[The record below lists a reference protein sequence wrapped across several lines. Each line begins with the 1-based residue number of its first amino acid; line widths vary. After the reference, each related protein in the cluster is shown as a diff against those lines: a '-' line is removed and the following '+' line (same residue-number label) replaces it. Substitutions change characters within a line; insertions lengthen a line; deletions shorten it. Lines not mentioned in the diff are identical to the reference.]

1 MTTDPAGFDRV
12 YRAEFGRAVATLVR
26 LTGDIGLAEDAVQE
40 AFADALRT
48 WPQRGVP
55 ENPGAWI
62 TTAARH
68 RALDRLRR
76 ESSRA
81 DKEFAAAR
89 LAPENEEPD
98 VTSIADDQLRMIFTC
113 CHPALAPESRVALT
127 LRLVCGLR
135 TAEIA
140 RAFLQPEPTVAQRL
154 SRAKARI
161 RDAGI
166 PLRVPPPPL
175 LPERMPAVLA
185 CIYLVFTEGYFATS
199 GPDAV
204 RDELCDEAIRLGTLL
219 CELMPREPQARAL
232 LALMLLT
239 DSRRTQRRTTDGDL
253 VPLDEQDRR
262 GWDRAKIRAGLSCL
276 VSAAEDG
283 GGGKY
288 LAQAR
293 IAAAHAVAPSWAQ
306 TDWAAIVSAYDDLA
320 AQAWTPTVAVN
331 RAVALGF
338 RDGPEAGLAALDEVA
353 GHPRLAGSH
362 LVPATRADLL
372 RRAGRNREAAQYY
385 REALERVGNDPA
397 ARFLR
402 RRLDEVIAARTD
414 VARTDVA
421 RTDAARTDA
430 AQTDVARTDVAQT
443 DAARTVN
450 PEQPN
455 QGSGSGAESASE
467 PGGD

>member
-1 MTTDPAGFDRV
+1 MTDPAGLDDV

-48 WPQRGVP
+48 WGRAGRPD
-55 ENPGAWI
+55 NAGAWI

-76 ESSRA
+76 ESSRDA
-81 DKEFAAAR
+81 RELAAAQ
-89 LAPENEEPD
+89 LVPDNEEPD
-98 VTSIADDQLRMIFTC
+98 VSSIADDQLRMIFTC

-140 RAFLQPEPTVAQRL
+140 RAFLQSESTVAQRL
-154 SRAKARI
+154 SRAKAKI
-161 RDAGI
+161 RNAAI
-166 PLRVPPPPL
+166 PLRVPPEHL
-175 LPERMPAVLA
+175 LPERTPAVLS

-219 CELMPREPQARAL
+219 CALLPGEPQARAL

-239 DSRRTQRRTTDGDL
+239 DSRRSARHGRDGEL
-253 VPLDEQDRR
+253 LPLEEQDRGR
-262 GWDRAKIRAGLSCL
+262 WNRTAIRAGLSCL
-276 VSAAEDG
+276 VSAAENG
-283 GGGKY
+283 GAGKY

-293 IAAAHAVAPSWAQ
+293 IAAAHAIAPSWER
-306 TDWAAIVSAYDDLA
+306 TDWAVVVAAYDDLSVC
-320 AQAWTPTVAVN
+320 AWTPAVMVN
-331 RAVALGF
+331 RAVAVGF
-338 RDGPEAGLAALDEVA
+338 RDGPDAGLEALDEIA
-353 GHPRLAGSH
+353 DHPRLAGGH

-372 RRAGRNREAAQYY
+372 RRSGRCREAAVHY
-385 REALERVGNDPA
+385 RTALASVGNDPA

-402 RRLDEVIAARTD
+402 RRLAEVLAAGGADTDEE
-414 VARTDVA
+414 
-421 RTDAARTDA
+421 
-430 AQTDVARTDVAQT
+430 
-443 DAARTVN
+443 
-450 PEQPN
+450 PERSRQ
-455 QGSGSGAESASE
+455 
-467 PGGD
+467 

>member
-1 MTTDPAGFDRV
+1 MTTDPAEFDRV
-12 YRAEFGRAVATLVR
+12 YRAEFGRAVATLAR
-26 LTGDIGLAEDAVQE
+26 LTGDVGLAEDAVQE

-48 WPQRGVP
+48 WPQRGGP
-55 ENPGAWI
+55 DNPGAWI

-76 ESSRA
+76 ESSREA
-81 DKEFAAAR
+81 KEFAAAR
-89 LAPENEEPD
+89 LAPEDEEPA
-98 VTSIADDQLRMIFTC
+98 VGSIADDQLRMIFTC

-140 RAFLQPEPTVAQRL
+140 RAFLQPESTVAQRL

-166 PLRVPPPPL
+166 PLRVPPPQL
-175 LPERMPAVLA
+175 LPERTPAVLA

-219 CELMPREPQARAL
+219 CELMPGEPQARAL

-239 DSRRTQRRTTDGDL
+239 DSRRAQRRGADGEL
-253 VPLDEQDRR
+253 VPLEEQDRR
-262 GWDRAKIRAGLSCL
+262 HWDRAKIRAGLSCL
-276 VSAAEDG
+276 VTAAENAG
-283 GGGKY
+283 AGKY

-293 IAAAHAVAPSWAQ
+293 IAAAHAVAPNWER

-320 AQAWTPTVAVN
+320 ADAWTPAVAVN
-331 RAVALGF
+331 RAVAIGF
-338 RDGPEAGLAALDEVA
+338 RDGPEAGLATLDEVA
-353 GHPRLAGSH
+353 GHPRLASSH

-372 RRAGRNREAAQYY
+372 RRAGRNREAAQHY
-385 REALERVGNDPA
+385 REALARIGNDPA

-402 RRLDEVIAARTD
+402 RRLDEV
-414 VARTDVA
+414 
-421 RTDAARTDA
+421 TDARQAGA
-430 AQTDVARTDVAQT
+430 AK
-443 DAARTVN
+443 
-450 PEQPN
+450 
-455 QGSGSGAESASE
+455 SE
-467 PGGD
+467 LSN